1 MLYHAH
7 EIEAI
12 ANLTEIIRNFSWK
25 DEVMQPSINNG
36 MAQRFVE
43 QEARVVGSR
52 YEMPVP
58 LKKCIKTLPNSLT
71 MVLPPSELWSCGKV
85 CLKSPSLEKPYSRS
99 MGIYCLSQMPTY
111 RANQ

>member
-12 ANLTEIIRNFSWK
+12 ANLKETIRNLSGK

-52 YEMPVP
+52 YEMLVP
-58 LKKCIKTLPNSLT
+58 LEECIKTLPNSLN
-71 MVLPPSELWSCGKV
+71 MVLPPSELWPCGKV
-85 CLKSPSLEKPYSRS
+85 CFKGPSLEKPYSRS
-99 MGIYCLSQMPTY
+99 MGIFCLSQMQTY